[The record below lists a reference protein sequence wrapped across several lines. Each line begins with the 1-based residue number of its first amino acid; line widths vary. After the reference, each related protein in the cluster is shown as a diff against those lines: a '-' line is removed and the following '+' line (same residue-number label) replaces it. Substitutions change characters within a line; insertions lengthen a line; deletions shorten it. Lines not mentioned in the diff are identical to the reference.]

1 MPGFTSLH
9 CPGMCL
15 FSMFK
20 RAFLVLTCVLAT
32 LAGAAEPAPPQVT
45 IVSAEFGLFDAS
57 NPDELAFQPTLEV
70 PHVVGQRYGWVI
82 ELRAPRRSVEVIEEY
97 LIAGKPATV
106 TTNSDDPVRESLAI
120 PTQRRNRVSQRQLV
134 PVDGRIYGEWGIGPQ
149 EPAGV
154 RELQV
159 TVEGVVAATFR
170 YEVK

>member
-1 MPGFTSLH
+1 M
-9 CPGMCL
+9 
-15 FSMFK
+15 
-20 RAFLVLTCVLAT
+20 
-32 LAGAAEPAPPQVT
+32 
-45 IVSAEFGLFDAS
+45 
-57 NPDELAFQPTLEV
+57 
-70 PHVVGQRYGWVI
+70 
-82 ELRAPRRSVEVIEEY
+82 
-97 LIAGKPATV
+97 
-106 TTNSDDPVRESLAI
+106 TNSDDPVRESLAI